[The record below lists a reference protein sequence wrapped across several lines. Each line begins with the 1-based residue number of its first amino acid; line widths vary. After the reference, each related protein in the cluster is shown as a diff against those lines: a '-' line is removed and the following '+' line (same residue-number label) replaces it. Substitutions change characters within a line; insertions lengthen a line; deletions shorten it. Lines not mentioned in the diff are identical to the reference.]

1 MDEKKTEVSIKVSA
15 PYDADSCE
23 GVLAICS
30 WIKEAVCKCGIEIK
44 SEEYSFRCS
53 FKAGDISYDCYS
65 VDEFKK
71 HAFGQMV
78 NRKSMRSARKPR
90 KKRRLKPENRQ
101 SAPRILPEGYLSR

>member
-71 HAFGQMV
+71 HAFGQKIIV
-78 NRKSMRSARKPR
+78 YTC
-90 KKRRLKPENRQ
+90 
-101 SAPRILPEGYLSR
+101 YLVVYHDNDKIYFGISDKAWREDNIYAHG

>member
-71 HAFGQMV
+71 HAFGH
-78 NRKSMRSARKPR
+78 NSS
-90 KKRRLKPENRQ
+90 LHH
-101 SAPRILPEGYLSR
+101 LSNNLRVLS

>member
-15 PYDADSCE
+15 PYDADSCG

-53 FKAGDISYDCYS
+53 FKAGDISMI
-65 VDEFKK
+65 VIVWMNLKNM
-71 HAFGQMV
+71 HLG
-78 NRKSMRSARKPR
+78 
-90 KKRRLKPENRQ
+90 KRL
-101 SAPRILPEGYLSR
+101 

>member
-71 HAFGQMV
+71 HAFGQKII
-78 NRKSMRSARKPR
+78 NIKSCLIIRNSLIKSRKNMNTM
-90 KKRRLKPENRQ
+90 L
-101 SAPRILPEGYLSR
+101 LSCIFCIG